1 MMKTFKKRGALTHF
15 QILSEISKQDPHLKQ
30 KDLADKLGIT
40 IQAVSE
46 NIKILIKLG
55 YITSKDGRSPYK
67 ITQAGI
73 DKVKKDAITLRKY
86 SDSVLETMNYY
97 KTIWPAIA
105 KEKLEKDDIV
115 GLFME
120 DGILYAHKKEENA
133 TGIVLED
140 AEKNMDVSLTNLTGI
155 IDMDVG
161 EVTVITV
168 PPIKDGGS
176 KASDLDLIKN
186 IYKKGTNTGKKID
199 KIAVAGTV
207 SRAIVNKLNLKIDIE
222 YAAAHATANAA
233 RKVVG
238 KKQMSKIPA
247 LRDKVLE
254 QAKSSCLGHY
264 VWACGIGPQ
273 MGYSFSIIHA
283 LAYSFIGFQTMYIAT
298 RWNPIYWNT
307 ACLIVNSGSLED
319 EDIYEEDEDG
329 FIISDKK
336 EKATDYGKVAKAI
349 GDIITK
355 GIRVSLVDINKSN
368 YSFEPDVENNEIL
381 FGMKALSNVG
391 GPVIEQIIA
400 HRPYTGIKDFMLRCP
415 LNKSAMFSLIK
426 A

>member
-233 RKVVG
+233 RKGLNILAICVG
-238 KKQMSKIPA
+238 DMSKSFT
-247 LRDKVLE
+247 RELE
-254 QAKSSCLGHY
+254 SEKIKY
-264 VWACGIGPQ
+264 
-273 MGYSFSIIHA
+273 
-283 LAYSFIGFQTMYIAT
+283 
-298 RWNPIYWNT
+298 N
-307 ACLIVNSGSLED
+307 LI
-319 EDIYEEDEDG
+319 DG
-329 FIISDKK
+329 
-336 EKATDYGKVAKAI
+336 GK
-349 GDIITK
+349 
-355 GIRVSLVDINKSN
+355 
-368 YSFEPDVENNEIL
+368 
-381 FGMKALSNVG
+381 
-391 GPVIEQIIA
+391 
-400 HRPYTGIKDFMLRCP
+400 
-415 LNKSAMFSLIK
+415 
-426 A
+426 